1 MEKTTLTR
9 KELYDLVWST
19 PMTAISKKY
28 EISSDRL
35 KGICKKVNVPMPDN
49 GYWQKLHYKKPVTI
63 KELPDEISSDKEIVL
78 NAIDKNVE
86 ISSSEILIRKKLI
99 KEIEDIHDLP
109 IQVPLKLTNPDR
121 LIIEA
126 KESLTVDKQ
135 FNRDYNGLISTKSG
149 LVSITVTQESIGRA
163 LRFMDAFIK
172 LLRARGHEL
181 IINQGTTYAV
191 VFGEEIVICLQE
203 KLRIEYTINKY
214 NWRNREYHPSGI
226 LMFRMWKHFWWHQ
239 KVCMDGKQL
248 IEFQLPKILANIEL
262 YAKKEIEEQRIS
274 ELARIKREEEQKILL
289 EEQLIEKEIRKQ
301 KKKEYRAFK
310 ELFIQASRLH
320 QANILRDYIQTVE
333 ANAIRSGNITDEM
346 QSWINW
352 AKRKVEWYDPLINR
366 EDPLLDDN
374 YKTNLFKTSLKNG
387 SKCY

>member
-1 MEKTTLTR
+1 
-9 KELYDLVWST
+9 
-19 PMTAISKKY
+19 MTSISKKY
-28 EISSDRL
+28 EISLDML

-49 GYWQKLHYKKPVTI
+49 GYWQKLQYKKPVTI
-63 KELPDEISSDKEIVL
+63 KELPDVISSDKEIVL
-78 NAIDKNVE
+78 NNIDKNVE

-99 KEIEDIHDLP
+99 KEIEDSHDLP

-172 LLRARGHEL
+172 LLRARGHDL

-248 IEFQLPKILANIEL
+248 IEFQLPKILANLEL
-262 YAKKEIEEQRIS
+262 YAKKEIEEQRKS

-289 EEQLIEKEIRKQ
+289 EEQRIKKEIRKQ
-301 KKKEYRAFK
+301 KKKEYHAFR
-310 ELFIQASRLH
+310 ELFVQASRLH

-333 ANAIRSGNITDEM
+333 TNAIKSGNISDDM
-346 QSWINW
+346 QSWILW
-352 AKRKVEWYDPLINR
+352 AKQKVEWYDPLINR
-366 EDPLLDDN
+366 EDQLLN
-374 YKTNLFKTSLKNG
+374 ENFKSKLFKDFLKDWQ
-387 SKCY
+387 